1 MNTWVVFLRGV
12 MPTGKNKVPMAQL
25 RHVLI
30 EAGFEGVQTYIQSG
44 NALLR
49 TEMSA
54 PEVEACVHDLIQTH
68 IGPDLVIV
76 ARTGAQLQKIL
87 DHNPFT
93 DVDISRVFF
102 TMFAH
107 PPTEEKVKAVVS
119 QDYDPEAIAITPEA
133 AYLYIPG
140 SAARS
145 KLSNNYLEKKL
156 GVSTT
161 SRNFNTMKKMIELSQ
176 TKSLESQ

>member
-1 MNTWVVFLRGV
+1 

-25 RHVLI
+25 RQVLV
-30 EAGFEGVQTYIQSG
+30 EAGFERVQTYIQSG

-54 PEVEACVHDLIQTH
+54 PEVEARVHDLIQTH
-68 IGPDLVIV
+68 IGADLVIV

-102 TMFAH
+102 TMFATA
-107 PPTEEKVKAVVS
+107 PDEDRVKKVVVE
-119 QDYDPEAIAITPEA
+119 DYAPEALVITHDA

-161 SRNFNTMKKMIELSQ
+161 SRNFNTMKKMLELSQ
-176 TKSLESQ
+176 KEAPETR

>member
-1 MNTWVVFLRGV
+1 MNTWIIFLRGV
-12 MPTGKNKVPMAQL
+12 MPFGKNKVPMAQL
-25 RHVLI
+25 RQVLT

-54 PEVEACVHDLIQTH
+54 PEVEACVHDLIQTQ
-68 IGPDLVIV
+68 IGADLVIV

-102 TMFAH
+102 TMFAQS
-107 PPTEEKVKAVVS
+107 PAEDKVKKVLS
-119 QDYDPEAIAITPEA
+119 EDYAPEALVITQEA

-156 GVSTT
+156 GVSAT

-176 TKSLESQ
+176 PETPRTP